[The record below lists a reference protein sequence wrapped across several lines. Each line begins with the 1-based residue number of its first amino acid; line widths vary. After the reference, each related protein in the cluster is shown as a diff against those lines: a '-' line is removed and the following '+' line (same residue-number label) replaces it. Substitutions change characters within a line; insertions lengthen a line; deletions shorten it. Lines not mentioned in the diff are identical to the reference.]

1 MRILLLIVFL
11 LGNSSVFASFQMNE
25 DMQMAYLHIINLEF
39 DAAQNL
45 LNKEKIKR
53 SNNGII
59 YLYENYIDFL
69 KIIIGEEFTY
79 FEKQEKLKNERLKKI
94 ISNDK
99 SSPYYLYSQ
108 AEIHLQWAFARIKFK
123 EYLTAAY
130 EIQKAYSLIEKNH

>member
-1 MRILLLIVFL
+1 MRILLLIVVL

-59 YLYENYIDFL
+59 YLNENYIDFL

-79 FEKQEKLKNERLKKI
+79 FEKQEKLKNERLKK
-94 ISNDK
+94 
-99 SSPYYLYSQ
+99 
-108 AEIHLQWAFARIKFK
+108 
-123 EYLTAAY
+123 
-130 EIQKAYSLIEKNH
+130 